1 VPGERGFT
9 GGFFLGGTAV
19 LDAPWRWSR
28 IAGVNTATLHMQ
40 SVIGPK
46 KGKYRKNTKNIV
58 QPARILLPFPHIQ
71 ANFSE
76 TF

>member
-1 VPGERGFT
+1 MPHGD
-9 GGFFLGGTAV
+9 GG
-19 LDAPWRWSR
+19 R

-46 KGKYRKNTKNIV
+46 KRKYRKNTKNIV

-71 ANFSE
+71 YDFLAFFLGFFFILRLPSWGV
-76 TF
+76 